1 MCTPQKGFTIFFRK
15 YRKKEIKREA
25 VRRIIEE
32 NLVLHGAEGYIH
44 ASLGHRKPV
53 VTRKLSEGGNIDL
66 KIQLYIPE
74 NEHLADGL
82 KGGNKLERIV
92 VKGIDNM
99 NIPLIASRRILEQSN
114 EYDIVAYMEDDIL
127 IEDREFFQK
136 LSYIYNAIPQ
146 EYAVLPHRCELIDN
160 KGEVILSGDPD
171 GADQICTGIR
181 EKE

>member
-1 MCTPQKGFTIFFRK
+1 MLQMTRPQEEGILLKVLIGIPHVYSPKKGSPYSSENIE
-15 YRKKEIKREA
+15 KKEIKREA
-25 VRRIIEE
+25 VRRTIEE
-32 NLVLHGAEGYIH
+32 NLALHGAEGYIH

-99 NIPLIASRRILEQSN
+99 NIPLIARRILEQSN

-127 IEDREFFQK
+127 IEDREFFK
-136 LSYIYNAIPQ
+136 
-146 EYAVLPHRCELIDN
+146 
-160 KGEVILSGDPD
+160 
-171 GADQICTGIR
+171 T
-181 EKE
+181 